1 MAKEFFIPKLGQTVE
16 EVTIVK
22 WLLEDGSKVD
32 IGDAILEVE
41 TDKAIFPVE
50 ADSKGYLHRGPY
62 KEGDVVPVLTVVAII
77 GKQDETFE
85 SAIQSAKQ
93 PEPSVSQPLEE
104 SQTYQQPSTHAAA
117 LEKYKIFASPRARKL
132 AKEENIDL
140 RQVTPTGGGGLRV
153 REQDVR
159 AYLTE
164 KPKATPLAQRVAA
177 VEGIDLATVT
187 GSGKDGLI
195 TREDVEKAR
204 PAATVSLPSPAILS
218 QADMVERIP
227 LKGVRAIIADRMGTS
242 VHTTARVTMFMDVDA
257 TEFVKLREHLKLL
270 VSDSW
275 GFSPSINDLL
285 IKVVVTA
292 LQKFPYMNARMT
304 EDSIEILHQ
313 INIGLAV
320 DTDRGLLVPVV
331 RDAAHKT
338 MQQVATEL
346 RTLIERAKE
355 GRSLPDD
362 LTGGT
367 FTITNLGMYDVE
379 GFTPV
384 INLPEAAILGVG
396 SIISK
401 PVVRDDQIVIRKMC
415 TLSLVFDHRIVDGAP
430 AARFMQY
437 IKQLVED
444 PYLLILG

>member
-62 KEGDVVPVLTVVAII
+62 KEGDVVPVLTVVAVI

-85 SAIQSAKQ
+85 SAIQSVKQ
-93 PEPSVSQPLEE
+93 PEPSVSQHLEGV
-104 SQTYQQPSTHAAA
+104 QTPQQPSTHTAA
-117 LEKYKIFASPRARKL
+117 LEKDKIFASPRARKL
-132 AKEENIDL
+132 AKEENVDL
-140 RQVTPTGGGGLRV
+140 RQITPTGGGGLRI

-177 VEGIDLATVT
+177 VEGIDLATIT

-204 PAATVSLPSPAILS
+204 PAATVSLPSPATLP

-227 LKGVRAIIADRMGTS
+227 LKGVRAVIADRMGTS

-338 MQQVATEL
+338 TQQVATEL
-346 RTLIERAKE
+346 RALIQRAKE

-396 SIISK
+396 SIIPK

>member
-62 KEGDVVPVLTVVAII
+62 KEGDVVPVLTVVAVI

-117 LEKYKIFASPRARKL
+117 LEKDKIFASPRARKL

>member
-22 WLLEDGSKVD
+22 WLIEDGSKVD

-62 KEGDVVPVLTVVAII
+62 KEGDIVPVLTVVAVI

-85 SAIQSAKQ
+85 SAMQSSKQ
-93 PEPSVSQPLEE
+93 PEQPISQPPVI
-104 SQTYQQPSTHAAA
+104 QQIPQQISSPAAA
-117 LEKYKIFASPRARKL
+117 LEKDKIFASPRARKL
-132 AKEENIDL
+132 AKEENVDL
-140 RQVTPTGGGGLRV
+140 RQVVPTGGGGLRI

-159 AYLTE
+159 AYLAE

-177 VEGIDLATVT
+177 AEGIDLAQIT

-204 PAATVSLPSPAILS
+204 SAAQVSLPSPIAPS

-257 TEFVKLREHLKLL
+257 TEFVKLREHLKLS
-270 VSDSW
+270 VSESW

-285 IKVVVTA
+285 IKVVTVA
-292 LQKFPYMNARMT
+292 LQKFPYMNARLT
-304 EDSIEILHQ
+304 ADSIEILHQ

-331 RDAAHKT
+331 RDVAHKPL
-338 MQQVATEL
+338 QQVAKEM
-346 RTLIERAKE
+346 RMLIERAKE

-396 SIISK
+396 SIIPK
-401 PVVRDDQIVIRKMC
+401 PVVRNDQIVIRKMC

-430 AARFMQY
+430 AARFMQF